1 MDAISGAREVSQR
14 RPRGELNPP
23 GGGEGVKE

>member
-14 RPRGELNPP
+14 RLRGELNP
-23 GGGEGVKE
+23 GRGGEGGKG